1 MLCNGENEEKTEDEL
16 LYLGSSPASL
26 IAMRFFIVLSRK
38 HHSKL
43 MRALPDDFEQC
54 SNSTWLIASR
64 SLVEEQQNMEE
75 SRATAHEL
83 FADLFLSR
91 RGQLI
96 PVINLD
102 DTCFCR
108 GCKKERRA
116 QHSTYLL
123 SISYFAES
131 ESRCSTRHHAF
142 NCSFEEN
149 GGSVVIKETKQDPG
163 RKAFICLSQHLQ
175 SR

>member
-1 MLCNGENEEKTEDEL
+1 MGAL
-16 LYLGSSPASL
+16 LDG
-26 IAMRFFIVLSRK
+26 
-38 HHSKL
+38 
-43 MRALPDDFEQC
+43 FEQC